1 MNSNFKQRYSLS
13 LLIGALTIPS
23 TTMAKAPVSQ
33 LNSESLEY
41 RITQLERIS
50 GGRGQLLTEYE
61 QKIADLQQ
69 DVNDLRGQIQKNQY
83 EIEQIKKK
91 QSNQQGDMSFKNDKT
106 EIQAITLKNTDHKNR
121 AKKVATPESKNNEK
135 KDYDAALFFIFEK
148 KDDDQAIIKLQ
159 HFVEEYSESIYRPNA
174 YYWLGQLFYNKGMKN
189 KASYYYAVLVKKYQ
203 KSPKRP
209 DAMLKVG
216 MIMQETGK
224 TDKAKQIYQRVIE
237 EYPLS
242 AAKKEA
248 QKKLNAA
255 KKNKYSPFS
264 PS

>member
-13 LLIGALTIPS
+13 LLIGALTIPF
-23 TTMAKAPVSQ
+23 TTIAKAPVSQ

-50 GGRGQLLTEYE
+50 SGRGQLLTEYE
-61 QKIADLQQ
+61 QKFGDLQQ
-69 DVNDLRGQIQKNQY
+69 DVNDLRGQIQENQY

-91 QSNQQGDMSFKNDKT
+91 HRNEQGDMSLKNDKT
-106 EIQAITLKNTDHKNR
+106 EIKAITLKNTDNQNG
-121 AKKVATPESKNNEK
+121 AIKVVTLKSKNNEK

-148 KDDDQAIIKLQ
+148 KDNNQAILNLL

-189 KASYYYAVLVKKYQ
+189 KASYYYAVLVKKYH

-216 MIMQETGK
+216 MIMQESGK
-224 TDKAKQIYQRVIE
+224 TDKAQQIYQRLIE

-248 QKKLNAA
+248 QKKLHAA
-255 KKNKYSPFS
+255 KKN
-264 PS
+264 

>member
-1 MNSNFKQRYSLS
+1 MS

-23 TTMAKAPVSQ
+23 TTIAKAPVSQ

-61 QKIADLQQ
+61 QKISDLQQ
-69 DVNDLRGQIQKNQY
+69 DVNDLRGQIQNNQY

-91 QSNQQGDMSFKNDKT
+91 QSNEQGDMSFKNDKT
-106 EIQAITLKNTDHKNR
+106 EIKATTLKNTDNQNG
-121 AKKVATPESKNNEK
+121 ATKVVTLESKNDEK

-148 KDDDQAIIKLQ
+148 KDNNQAILNLL
-159 HFVEEYSESIYRPNA
+159 HFIEEYSESIYRPNA

-189 KASYYYAVLVKKYQ
+189 KASYYYAVLVKKYHQ
-203 KSPKRP
+203 SPKRP

-216 MIMQETGK
+216 MIMQESGK
-224 TDKAKQIYQRVIE
+224 TDKAKQIYQRLIE

-248 QKKLNAA
+248 QKKLHAA
-255 KKNKYSPFS
+255 KKN
-264 PS
+264 